1 MQSLTTVNAGR
12 PPSSADRL
20 VFGSPRSPVTSPAG
34 RFGLNWTDVVF
45 PRNSQFYI
53 EGDTPTYLYEIISGV
68 ARSYRM
74 TADGRR
80 QIVAFYV
87 PGDSLGFEIGT
98 THALSTEAVGDVKVR
113 LVKLAS
119 FLNFACHDDAAAHQL
134 WLIVSC
140 QIRRDEEHILQL
152 GRTAQARVA
161 SFLLE
166 MARRMPG
173 SDAVA
178 FSISRLDIADYLDL
192 RLETVSRTL
201 TRFARSGAIALSSR
215 KITISNR
222 ALLTQLLD

>member
-1 MQSLTTVNAGR
+1 MQSLTVVNAGR
-12 PPSSADRL
+12 PPSATNRL
-20 VFGSPRSPVTSPAG
+20 ALGFPRSSATSPAG

-45 PRNSQFYI
+45 PRNGQFYI

-87 PGDSLGFEIGT
+87 PGDFFGFEIEA
-98 THALSTEAVGDVKVR
+98 THALSTEAVGDTKAR

-119 FLNFACHDDAAAHQL
+119 FLNFASHDDAAAHQL
-134 WLIVSC
+134 WLSVSC

-173 SDAVA
+173 ANAVA

-201 TRFARSGAIALSSR
+201 TRFARSGAIALSGR

-222 ALLTQLLD
+222 TLLTQLLD